1 MSLDLCTLGLI
12 TQELNIRKRRLVDIL
27 LLPPANEVWGKVIC
41 LQVCVCPRGGVCMV
55 PGGAWSL
62 GGSMVPEGCMVLG
75 EGMHGPG
82 GCMVPGGA
90 WSWGGAW

>member
-1 MSLDLCTLGLI
+1 MNEFRSVHFGSYNTRIEHKKTKACGYSFVTA
-12 TQELNIRKRRLVDIL
+12 RKRSLGQGNMFTGV
-27 LLPPANEVWGKVIC
+27 C
-41 LQVCVCPRGGVCMV
+41 LSTGGVCMV

-82 GCMVPGGA
+82 GCMVLGGA
-90 WSWGGAW
+90 W